1 MGLLPRGG
9 LPLRTLLHFP
19 LFIWLEDR
27 FSLQGHELSFGKH
40 CFARLIYLNA
50 REKRIKRG
58 TEKTLCALDEALDS
72 TVLLWMLEAE
82 WDLFFSPLALLF
94 LSFKVYFIYCNFKRI
109 YSFKK
114 MCMCAFP
121 ACISVY
127 YIGTWSLWRSNKGI
141 GNSGNRVTGD
151 WTLVI
156 RFVRRPSHR
165 LSQLPGPLSILTFYL
180 CDAMTPLLAL
190 PPVGVHGTK
199 IRSSARVIHTWP
211 LSYLS
216 NSWHFYIGIL
226 LFFTVH

>member
-1 MGLLPRGG
+1 
-9 LPLRTLLHFP
+9 
-19 LFIWLEDR
+19 
-27 FSLQGHELSFGKH
+27 
-40 CFARLIYLNA
+40 
-50 REKRIKRG
+50 
-58 TEKTLCALDEALDS
+58 
-72 TVLLWMLEAE
+72 
-82 WDLFFSPLALLF
+82 
-94 LSFKVYFIYCNFKRI
+94 
-109 YSFKK
+109 

-165 LSQLPGPLSILTFYL
+165 LSHLPGPLSILTFYL
-180 CDAMTPLLAL
+180 CDAMTPLLPL

-216 NSWHFYIGIL
+216 NSWHFYLGIP
-226 LFFTVH
+226 LFFPTEQSINCEGHLKGDQQTKHTQAGVVEPTYNCSPWELEAGEWAAKASLCHTRP